1 MAEAAEISVKKL
13 TLKDGSIIIGSANS
27 QKRSTYDH
35 VNVTASDV
43 SITSKFP
50 VTVTA
55 DLPAGGRFKLD
66 GTLGPVDQEDT
77 ALTPLEAKLNV
88 SSLNLASTGLLDPSL
103 ALGGILDLDGNL
115 SSPRAHAQTKRPMYS
130 P

>member
-1 MAEAAEISVKKL
+1 MAEAADISIKKL

-35 VNVTASDV
+35 VNVAASDV

-55 DLPAGGRFKLD
+55 DLPAGGKFKLD
-66 GTLGPVDQEDT
+66 GTVGPLDQEDT
-77 ALTPLEAKLNV
+77 
-88 SSLNLASTGLLDPSL
+88 SLPPLDPRGRRCPPASPCPL
-103 ALGGILDLDGNL
+103 PDNL
-115 SSPRAHAQTKRPMYS
+115 PPPPPPISNLN
-130 P
+130 